1 MYSIDEIEKNL
12 LESVEFPAETF
23 PSVCGRDSFYRK
35 CISLVEG
42 REGLFLEFGVFQG
55 GTINFLSSLIP
66 NKKFYGFDSFEGL
79 PEDWV
84 GIVGKGHFKTNIPKV
99 NDNVDLV
106 VGWFDETLD
115 KFLEEHDE
123 TISFV
128 HLDADLYSSIDYV
141 LKKIENKIEDKCLF
155 IFDDFLQFPNYK
167 EHSIKCFYEFLKRT
181 NYTYTPVGYVK
192 EDFSRCA
199 FIINVNK

>member
-1 MYSIDEIEKNL
+1 MYLIDEIEKNL

-23 PSVCGRDSFYRK
+23 PPVCGRDSFYRK

-42 REGLFLEFGVFQG
+42 RKGLFLEFGVFQG
-55 GTINFLSSLIP
+55 GTINYLSSLIP

-106 VGWFDETLD
+106 VGWFDKTLD

-141 LKKIENKIEDKCLF
+141 LKKIETKIEDKCLF

-167 EHSIKCFYEFLKRT
+167 EHSIKCFHEFLKRT